1 MADKSPVWEH
11 RRSLE
16 QRLSNVETHVENIY
30 HHVKRIE
37 HLVEMQNGRVRKN
50 EEEIARWK
58 GVVGVIMLI
67 ITIAATI
74 LH

>member
-1 MADKSPVWEH
+1 MKKTVTEH
-11 RRSLE
+11 RQEVE
-16 QRLSNVETHVENIY
+16 QRLANVETHVENIY

-37 HLVEMQNGRVRKN
+37 KLVELQNGRVRKN

>member
-11 RRSLE
+11 RRGLE

-37 HLVEMQNGRVRKN
+37 HLVELQNGRVRKN

>member
-11 RRSLE
+11 RRGLE